1 MRETIEQIVKASK
14 LPISIIIIGIGD
26 SPELEKMEALDSD
39 SRLLKD
45 YNGNEATRDIVQF
58 VKFNDFSSASKTTLE
73 EEVLKEV
80 PNQI

>member
-26 SPELEKMEALDSD
+26 SPELDKMEALDSD
-39 SRLLKD
+39 SILLKD

-58 VKFNDFSSASKTTLE
+58 VKFNDFSAASKTTLE

>member
-1 MRETIEQIVKASK
+1 MRETVEQIVKASK

-26 SPELEKMEALDSD
+26 SPELEKMEVLDSD

-58 VKFNDFSSASKTTLE
+58 VKFNDFSAASKTTLE